1 MQRFSLDTQGGNDI
15 HIDATDE
22 IAGSIRRFFVNKL
35 RTSTSKTRYSFRVAL
50 DASLSPTTNE
60 DDSSFESV
68 YLYPGKKAYLKR
80 GGTKDQ
86 CEDLLLDGNIQVE
99 LRDGRFDI
107 RYREATSFSEQ
118 VICHLIRAAVDKLL
132 LSSGYHLYHAGAFV
146 LNGKTVLIVGDKGAG
161 KTTSLVTALD
171 EFNAGYLSNDRVYG
185 KVRNG
190 KLHIIEREAETK
202 IGIETI
208 EGSSLRTRLSD
219 AVRDP
224 TSQKFYFN
232 DLHSVLGSG
241 KVPQGEAVV
250 ILQPNIKST
259 AGDALETGYDPD
271 VLTESII
278 TDCIGFNLYKL
289 LLGEVPYKAPDLS
302 GLHLSGIR
310 ANGIA
315 GIRKAFQLIA

>member
-1 MQRFSLDTQGGNDI
+1 MQQFSLDTQAGNDI

-35 RTSTSKTRYSFRVAL
+35 RTSTSKTRYSFRVTL
-50 DASLSPTTNE
+50 DESLSPTTKE
-60 DDSSFESV
+60 DDPSFQSV
-68 YLYPGKKAYLKR
+68 DLYPGKKAYLKH

-99 LRDGRFDI
+99 LRDGLFDV
-107 RYREATSFSEQ
+107 RYREATAFSEQ
-118 VICHLIRAAVDKLL
+118 VICHLIRATVDKLL

-146 LNGKTVLIVGDKGAG
+146 LKGKTVLIVGDKGAG

-185 KVRNG
+185 KVRDG
-190 KLHIIEREAETK
+190 KFHIIEREAETK

-208 EGSSLRTRLSD
+208 EGSSLKARLAN
-219 AVRDP
+219 AVRD
-224 TSQKFYFN
+224 TASQKFYFN
-232 DLHSVLGSG
+232 DLHSVLGAG
-241 KVPQGEAVV
+241 KVPQGEADV
-250 ILQPNIKST
+250 ILQPNIKS
-259 AGDALETGYDPD
+259 AADNALETAYDPE
-271 VLTESII
+271 VLTSSII

-289 LLGEVPYKAPDLS
+289 LLGQVPYEAPDLN
-302 GLHLSGIR
+302 GLHLRGMK